1 MHPSACPAP
10 SVFRSTA
17 ALLRARGIFW
27 TLAFLAASQGY
38 KRVASNGTMVATL
51 NKVKLDSRNP
61 TGNHEVVGDNRLRR
75 CMAQPETVP
84 VALPGRNEP
93 PAPAPAQAL
102 RRPSP
107 RAVSCATTP
116 AADSYRVLLG
126 GRAFHSPAHPPSP
139 ELGGRGA
146 LPVFPEHRPTC
157 AGALFCHE
165 PRVKFKVSPGPF
177 VMRPFRTGRSPL
189 FRRKGG
195 KLCPP
200 V

>member
-1 MHPSACPAP
+1 MHPSACLAP
-10 SVFRSTA
+10 LAFRNTA
-17 ALLRARGIFW
+17 ALLRAQGLFW

-38 KRVASNGTMVATL
+38 KRVATNGTMFATL
-51 NKVKLDSRNP
+51 NKVELDSYNP

-84 VALPGRNEP
+84 VGLPERNEP

-102 RRPSP
+102 RWPSP
-107 RAVSCATTP
+107 RAVSCTTP
-116 AADSYRVLLG
+116 AADSHLVLFG
-126 GRAFHSPAHPPSP
+126 GRAFRSSAHPPSP

-157 AGALFCHE
+157 TGALFCHE
-165 PRVKFKVSPGPF
+165 RRVKFQVSPGPF
-177 VMRPFRTGRSPL
+177 VTRPFRTRRSPL
-189 FRRKGG
+189 FRSRGG

>member
-1 MHPSACPAP
+1 MHPSACLPLFA
-10 SVFRSTA
+10 FRSAA
-17 ALLRARGIFW
+17 ALLRAQRFFW
-27 TLAFLAASQGY
+27 TLAFLAASQVY
-38 KRVASNGTMVATL
+38 KAVATHGTMSATL
-51 NKVKLDSRNP
+51 NKVELDGQKP
-61 TGNHEVVGDNRLRR
+61 MGKH

-84 VALPGRNEP
+84 VAPPERHEP

-102 RRPSP
+102 RWPCP
-107 RAVSCATTP
+107 RAVSCATP
-116 AADSYRVLLG
+116 AAESYRVLFG
-126 GRAFHSPAHPPSP
+126 GRAFRSPAHPPSP

-157 AGALFCHE
+157 AGALFCHQLQ
-165 PRVKFKVSPGPF
+165 VKFQVSPRPF
-177 VMRPFRTGRSPL
+177 LTRPFRTGRSPL